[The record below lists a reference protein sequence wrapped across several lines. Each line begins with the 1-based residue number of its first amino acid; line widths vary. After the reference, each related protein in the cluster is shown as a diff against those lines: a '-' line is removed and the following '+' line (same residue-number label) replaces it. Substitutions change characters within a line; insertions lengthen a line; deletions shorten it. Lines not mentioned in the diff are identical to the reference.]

1 MSLERVKTYLKK
13 YNKEAEIIEFNESTA
28 TVEEAARTLNVT
40 NGEIAK
46 TLSFS
51 LTDKYILI
59 VTAGDYKIDNKKY
72 KETFGQKAQMISREE
87 VEKIIG
93 HDVGGVCPFGINEGI
108 EVYLDES
115 LKKYDYIYP
124 ACGTSN
130 SAIKLT
136 VDELY
141 NISNATEFIDVCKV
155 IE

>member
-1 MSLERVKTYLKK
+1 MFVDNHFGGSY
-13 YNKEAEIIEFNESTA
+13 YPAGS
-28 TVEEAARTLNVT
+28 TLNLIGKLEKVIEEN
-40 NGEIAK
+40 NG
-46 TLSFS
+46 
-51 LTDKYILI
+51 DM
-59 VTAGDYKIDNKKY
+59 IDNK
-72 KETFGQKAQMISREE
+72 E

-136 VDELY
+136 VEELY

>member
-1 MSLERVKTYLKK
+1 MFERFTEKAIKVIML
-13 YNKEAEIIEFNESTA
+13 AQ
-28 TVEEAARTLNVT
+28 EEARRLGHNFVGTEQILLGLI
-40 NGEIAK
+40 GEGTGIAAK
-46 TLSFS
+46 TLKSMGIN
-51 LTDKYILI
+51 LKDAR
-59 VTAGDYKIDNKKY
+59 V
-72 KETFGQKAQMISREE
+72 E

-136 VDELY
+136 VEELY

>member
-136 VDELY
+136 VEELY

>member
-72 KETFGQKAQMISREE
+72 KEKFGQKAQMISREE

-136 VDELY
+136 VEELY